1 MTNLETNI
9 TLRML
14 SMILKQKIEL
24 LKKSSKYPKVIN
36 KDGFIVDDIPDD
48 VNDAYD
54 YGNTDGKISAF
65 SQIINLIENV
75 KT

>member
-24 LKKSSKYPKVIN
+24 LKKSPKYPKVIN
-36 KDGFIVDDIPDD
+36 DDIPDD
-48 VNDAYD
+48 VNEAYEN
-54 YGNTDGKISAF
+54 GNTDGKISAF
-65 SQIINLIENV
+65 NQIINLIKE
-75 KT
+75 